1 MLYTKSNSKCIKDLN
16 ASAKTIKIL
25 KDIRQSFCNLIVGS
39 RFLDMTPKSQG
50 AKKKKRKKFYFIEVY
65 NSRLQSSPTSEKK
78 KKNTSGRKSLQII

>member
-50 AKKKKRKKFYFIEVY
+50 AKKKKKEILLHR
-65 NSRLQSSPTSEKK
+65 
-78 KKNTSGRKSLQII
+78 SL